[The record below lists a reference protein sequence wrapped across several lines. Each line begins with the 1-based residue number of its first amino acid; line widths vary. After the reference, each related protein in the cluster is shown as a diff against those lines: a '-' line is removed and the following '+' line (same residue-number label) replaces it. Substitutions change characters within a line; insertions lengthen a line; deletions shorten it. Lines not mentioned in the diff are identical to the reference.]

1 MGCLGVTGTWDS
13 GTDATPGSESGKQGG
28 YRWHQQRP
36 DLARTTR
43 TLKKSPGGCLLL
55 LFNFLAMKVPTGR
68 ACCHS
73 WDPLSLLHACAT
85 RTHICFQLS
94 AYRDQRGRARACA
107 WLQPLPPRSSGGH
120 FPSGKGDDA
129 TGGNAM
135 SLRQRRAL
143 CQVPMK

>member
-1 MGCLGVTGTWDS
+1 MLPLDLSQETKEVTG
-13 GTDATPGSESGKQGG
+13 GTNKGLVWQGRQG
-28 YRWHQQRP
+28 PLRRAHGVY
-36 DLARTTR
+36 
-43 TLKKSPGGCLLL
+43 LLL
-55 LFNFLAMKVPTGR
+55 LFNFLAMKVSTGK

-107 WLQPLPPRSSGGH
+107 WLQPLPPRSSGAH
-120 FPSGKGDDA
+120 SPSGKGDDA
-129 TGGNAM
+129 TGGNDV

-143 CQVPMK
+143 CQVPVK